1 MCALC
6 QDADIRD
13 EKLAVEEKL
22 SLESTK
28 PWVTC
33 PEAVLLTYNGRLFEI
48 GVDPT
53 ALSPGV
59 HYAEVYGSDVKSP
72 WRGPLFRV
80 PITVCIPTEVSGMVC
95 MPTESRKFH
104 CMDGSK
110 ICANT

>member
-1 MCALC
+1 MSLPF
-6 QDADIRD
+6 QDADIKT

-33 PEAVLLTYNGRLFEI
+33 PEGLLMTYNGRSFEI

-59 HYAEVYGSDVKSP
+59 HYAEVRGVDMKSP

-80 PITVCIPTEVSGMVC
+80 PITVCIPTEVSRTIFML
-95 MPTESRKFH
+95 SRVL
-104 CMDGSK
+104 GP
-110 ICANT
+110 IVLVRT